1 MCGIIGFNFFKEQN
15 SYLNLMSHRGPD
27 FSESFK
33 IDNFTFGH
41 NRLSIVDH
49 NDDSNQPMFSICQNY
64 VIIFNGEIYN
74 HNELR
79 NEIKSEFNF
88 RTNSDTE
95 VILNSY
101 IKFGEKCLDKFQGMF
116 SFAIYDKKLKKLF
129 CARDRIGIKPFNYY
143 FKGGKFIF
151 ASETK
156 AILDILD
163 SKPKI
168 NNQAILQYLHYLYV
182 PEPNTIFE
190 DIKKL
195 PPGHSLV
202 YQNGEIKINRYWNI
216 ENYIGNYQHLNENE
230 IIEELGRLI
239 NNSVSKRMIAD
250 VELGSFLSGGL
261 DSSTI
266 LYYMSKNSSN
276 PVNTYTLGFK
286 DAKKYDETKDAKLL
300 SEYFGTNHNEIIIE
314 PNITS
319 LLPKMVKHF
328 DEPFGNPTSLLIH
341 ELTKETKKF
350 ATVALAGDGG
360 DEIFGGY
367 PRYEALNLYSKT
379 KYLPKQ
385 LFKLLSS
392 FIKFLP
398 ESSSGNHQIRR
409 IKTFINSR
417 SKNENEMY
425 EDWISYFSDKEM
437 KLLFKNFLPYKK
449 TVQDVWDNISHKD
462 LILKS
467 SIVDIKTFLPNN
479 LLHYGDAMS
488 MANSFEVRFPL
499 IDHHIVEFMTGVDS
513 KLRIKNNNKKYLLK
527 KLLKNKLPDQIINK
541 PKLGFNPPMGQWLK
555 TDLKNL
561 INEYLSQE
569 TVQRRGL
576 FNYKFIEDILKEN
589 FKGRRDRS
597 LHIWSLIVLE
607 EWFRQYYD

>member
-1 MCGIIGFNFFKEQN
+1 MCGIIGFNFFKEHN
-15 SYLNLMSHRGPD
+15 SYLNLMNHRGPD
-27 FSESFK
+27 FSDSIR

-49 NDDSNQPMFSICQNY
+49 NNESNQPMFSSCKNY
-64 VIIFNGEIYN
+64 VIIFNGEVYN

-79 NEIKSEFNF
+79 NELKSAFNF

-95 VILNSY
+95 VILNTY

-116 SFAIYDKKLKKLF
+116 SFAIYDKKSKKLF
-129 CARDRIGIKPFNYY
+129 CARDRIGIKPFKYY
-143 FKGGKFIF
+143 YKDGKFIF

-156 AILDILD
+156 AILNILD
-163 SKPKI
+163 SKPNI
-168 NNQAILQYLHYLYV
+168 DQEAISQYLHYLYV
-182 PEPNTIFE
+182 PEPKTIFE

-202 YQNGEIKINRYWNI
+202 YQNGEIKVNSYWNI
-216 ENYIGNYQHLNENE
+216 ESYIGNSQHLDENQ
-230 IIEELGRLI
+230 IIEELDKLI

-266 LYYMSKNSSN
+266 LYYMSKNSSK

-286 DAKKYDETKDAKLL
+286 DAKKYDETKDAKIL
-300 SEYFGTNHNEIIIE
+300 SEHFGTNHNEIIIE
-314 PNITS
+314 PNVTS

-367 PRYEALNLYSKT
+367 PRYEALKLYSKT

-398 ESSSGNHQIRR
+398 ENSSGNHQIRR
-409 IKTFINSR
+409 IKTFINSL

-437 KLLFKNFLPYKK
+437 QLLFKSFQPYKK
-449 TVQDVWDNISHKD
+449 TVQDVWDNISNED

-513 KLRIKNNNKKYLLK
+513 NLRIKNNNKKYLLK
-527 KLLKNKLPDQIINK
+527 KLLKNKVPDEIINK

-561 INEYLSQE
+561 INEYLSQQ
-569 TVQRRGL
+569 TVQKRGL
-576 FNYKFIEDILKEN
+576 FNYEYIEDILKEN
-589 FKGRRDRS
+589 SKGRRDRS